1 MPSKAIDFDRRLFS
15 GNFFHVMRYLKRDD
29 VRYIFAYGGSSSGKT
44 YGIVQAILISTLR
57 DAKNSLI
64 FRKVLASI
72 RKTIFND
79 FKTAIAQLKLGD
91 YFVVQDLKIK
101 CINGAVIDFLGCDD
115 PEKIKGISSYQRI
128 VVDELTELDLDDWMQ
143 LRKRMRGIKGQKC
156 ICTFNPVSSTHWIKA
171 SIFDMLNWQSAPTTF
186 GKLGD
191 TVTEAQ
197 IDYSGR
203 YVALRSTYLNN
214 PYVVGG
220 IDSEGNKYGY
230 VDQATIDSFEEDKRL
245 DENYYRIYAL
255 GQWGV
260 LKSGSE
266 FYYKYSEKQHM
277 SHIIADPTKAIWLS
291 IDENVNPY
299 LSMLV
304 CQYQD
309 GVFSILDEITAS
321 HPNNNLPGIAGIL
334 SSRHPE
340 LKDCKI
346 YLTGDATSK
355 KKDVKIKSGQNLFT
369 ILKDELNKNGF
380 GDVTIR
386 ILSGNPPQIQSGL
399 LMNKLFA
406 GIYDERIIINDCCEK
421 LSLDLLSVKTADDGG
436 ILKEYGKTPGK
447 DGYKYEKY
455 GHLSDCMRYFIHN
468 TEKGKEL
475 FSKLTKKES
484 NFDAMDVVMQDDFML

>member
-44 YGIVQAILISTLR
+44 YGIVQAVLISTLR
-57 DAKNSLI
+57 DAKNTLV

-79 FKTAIAQLKLGD
+79 FKAAIVQLKLND

-115 PEKIKGISSYQRI
+115 PEKIKGISGYQRI
-128 VVDELTELDLDDWMQ
+128 VVDELTELELDDWMQ
-143 LRKRMRGIKGQKC
+143 LRKRMRGIKNQKC

-171 SIFDMLNWQSAPTTF
+171 SIFDMLNWQVAPTTF

-220 IDSEGNKYGY
+220 VDEDGNKYGY
-230 VDQATIDSFEEDKRL
+230 IDQATIDSFEEDKRL

-260 LKSGSE
+260 LKSGAE
-266 FYYKYSEKQHM
+266 YYHKYSEKLHM
-277 SHIIADPTKAIWLS
+277 KKLSLDDNSAVWLS
-291 IDENVNPY
+291 VDENVVPY

-304 CQYQD
+304 CQFVD
-309 GVFSILDEITAS
+309 NEFRVLDEIKAQ
-321 HPNNNLPGIAGIL
+321 HPSNNLPGIAGIL
-334 SSRHPE
+334 AARHPE
-340 LKDCKI
+340 LKGRKI
-346 YLTGDATSK
+346 FLTGDSTSK
-355 KKDVKIKSGQNLFT
+355 KRDVKIPVNQNLFT

-380 GDVTIR
+380 DDVTIR
-386 ILSGNPPQIQSGL
+386 ILRSNPPQIQSGL

-406 GIYDERIIINDCCEK
+406 GIYEERIAINESCES

-447 DGYKYEKY
+447 DGYKYEKF
-455 GHLSDCMRYFIHN
+455 GHLSDCLRYFIHN
-468 TEKGKEL
+468 TEVGQQL
-475 FSKLTKKES
+475 FSKLTRKEAYL
-484 NFDAMDVVMQDDFML
+484 DTMDIQMQDEFML